1 MDSEPSVLGEL
12 KAGAR
17 SNLWP
22 LLILAAMALLF
33 FARFLR
39 TDTIFLMRDLF
50 QKHYPLHIYSSEILR
65 HGALPLWNPYTGCGE
80 PFLANIEGAV
90 LYPPNL
96 LYLVLPVTLATAAL
110 VIFHTWLT
118 AAGGYALCRV
128 WRVSRLGSLLA
139 ATMLSFNTYWLTR
152 IEFLPSH
159 ATMAWFPAVLL
170 LYALWARSRRARWIA
185 LAGLALGMQMLAGH
199 PESVLF
205 PLGAIALYAVMLGL
219 WEARERKRWG
229 ALFPPVAAFAVLCAL
244 AILLAMAQI
253 LPTWELVRASSVHSG
268 VVDPEVSKA
277 SVNPGMLATLLMPFL
292 YGVPGYVGRYW
303 SWPQLSCFEYWCGS
317 FYVGVV
323 AMVVLVGA
331 LLMRIAAPSTERSA
345 AKPERAQ
352 RKGAPAR
359 ADRPPAWLR
368 VRMPFLLALLAGSTL
383 YAMGRY
389 TPFFWACW
397 RALPFL
403 QKFRWPSKSMIG
415 AVFALSVLAGLAL
428 DYLSE
433 TPERTG
439 RDGRRLQRMLA
450 QWWTFSLFV
459 LGAAFVGACLADGGR
474 VGRLVL
480 EKYFNLASLQPYEVH
495 RIPWTALGRDAA
507 KLMLLALVA
516 PVLVLLWS
524 SRNRLRTAAGW
535 LLVGLAY
542 ADLFVTGRTLV
553 PAGSADLL
561 VRRSTDVPA
570 QGDLGLARI
579 FKVEAPGQ
587 YTYGE
592 TDENVFRCAREGLV
606 MSWPIADHVFAVN
619 AEGNF
624 KLAGVMN
631 LSAYCEDPTKPLD
644 LRFRL
649 LRMSN
654 TDRVVLYSN
663 ADRPPNCPSLL
674 DHYASGSALEP
685 ARMEPITE
693 ALPRA
698 YVVGGPWM
706 PAAGRSPFDGIA
718 HGDFSF
724 REAALVERSG
734 PWANEFSDLRPGS
747 VQQKVTRVAYGAD
760 LNSLA
765 IDLWSGREALLVV
778 TDAWYPGWSAT
789 VNGRA
794 APVAEVNAF
803 QRGVRVPAGYST
815 VVMRYEPWTVPV
827 GILVSLA
834 ALIAIVAW
842 LVHNRS
848 RPTSPTNASHDA
860 QARRK

>member
-1 MDSEPSVLGEL
+1 MDSEPSVLEEL
-12 KAGAR
+12 KSGSR
-17 SNLWP
+17 RNLWP
-22 LLILAAMALLF
+22 LLILAAMAVLF

-39 TDTIFLMRDLF
+39 SDTIFLMRDLF

-65 HGALPLWNPYTGCGE
+65 RGALPLWNPYTGCGE

-96 LYLVLPVTLATAAL
+96 LYLLLPVTLATAAL

-118 AAGGYALCRV
+118 AAAGYALCRV

-159 ATMAWFPAVLL
+159 AAMAWFPLVLL

-219 WEARERKRWG
+219 WEARERKRWR
-229 ALFPPVAAFAVLCAL
+229 ALLPPVAAFAAMCAL

-268 VVDPEVSKA
+268 VVDPEVGKA

-292 YGVPGYVGRYW
+292 YGVPGYFGRYW
-303 SWPQLSCFEYWCGS
+303 APSCSEYWAGS
-317 FYVGVV
+317 FYVG
-323 AMVVLVGA
+323 AAAIVVLVGA
-331 LLMRIAAPSTERSA
+331 LLMRVAEWT
-345 AKPERAQ
+345 
-352 RKGAPAR
+352 GAPER

-368 VRMPFLLALLAGSTL
+368 VRTPFLLALLAGSTL

-389 TPFFWACW
+389 TPFFRACW
-397 RALPFL
+397 LALPFL
-403 QKFRWPSKSMIG
+403 QKLRWPSKSMIG
-415 AVFALSVLAGLAL
+415 AVFALSLLAGLAL

-439 RDGRRLQRMLA
+439 RDGRRVQRMLA
-450 QWWTFSLFV
+450 QWWMFSLFV
-459 LGAAFVGACLADGGR
+459 LGAAFVAVCLTDGGR

-480 EKYFNLASLQPYEVH
+480 EKYFNLASLPSYQVH

-507 KLMLLALVA
+507 KLTLLALVA

-524 SRNRLRTAAGW
+524 SRSRLRTAAGC
-535 LLVGLAY
+535 LLVGLVY
-542 ADLFVTGRTLV
+542 ADLFVTGWTLV

-561 VRRSTDVPA
+561 VRRAAEVSA
-570 QGDLGLARI
+570 QDELGPTRI
-579 FKVEAPGQ
+579 FKVRAETAGLC
-587 YTYGE
+587 TYGE
-592 TDENVFRCAREGLV
+592 TDENIFRWAREGLV
-606 MSWPIADHVFAVN
+606 MSWPIADRVFAVN

-624 KLAGVMN
+624 KLPGAVS
-631 LSAYCEDPTKPLD
+631 LRLYCDDSKKPGDAQL
-644 LRFRL
+644 RL

-654 TDRVVLYSN
+654 TDRVVGYSN
-663 ADRPPNCPSLL
+663 AGSPAESISLL
-674 DHYASGSALEP
+674 DYYATGSALEP
-685 ARMEPITE
+685 ESIAPVADTM
-693 ALPRA
+693 PRA

-706 PAAGRSPFDGIA
+706 PAAERSPFDA
-718 HGDFSF
+718 MADGDFNF
-724 REAALVERSG
+724 REAALLDPSG
-734 PWANEFSDLRPGS
+734 PWAKEFSDLKPGR
-747 VQQKVTRVAYGAD
+747 VQQKVTRVAYAAD
-760 LNSLA
+760 NNSLA
-765 IDLWSGREALLVV
+765 IELWSGREALLVV
-778 TDAWYPGWSAT
+778 TDAWYPGWRAT
-789 VNGRA
+789 VNVRA
-794 APVAEVNAF
+794 APIAEVNAF
-803 QRGVRVPAGYST
+803 QRGVRVPAGNSS
-815 VVMRYEPWTVPV
+815 VVMRYDPWTLRI

-834 ALIAIVAW
+834 ALVAVAAW
-842 LVHNRS
+842 LALNRS
-848 RPTSPTNASHDA
+848 RPGPSATAPQDA
-860 QARRK
+860 